1 MELRKEKIR
10 KSMEVWEAEYGKYV
24 QRRRNWESKWGV
36 DEEEIGKV
44 NWGVYEEE
52 MGKVTGELMKKKLG
66 K

>member
-1 MELRKEKIR
+1 
-10 KSMEVWEAEYGKYV
+10 MEVWEAEYGKYV